1 MESNESFSPLEEI
14 LHFDDPRY
22 DKVTVP
28 ESPVDHKHVPNNKT
42 IELKLTDDNNFI
54 IADDY
59 QPINNQDDIITSQT
73 KSHTQA
79 SAEEPV
85 QSDSQIT
92 TPQFTNTPMETSS
105 THMTEIHTHH
115 APSLQTTQ
123 NSITKIVIQRIQHT
137 I

>member
-1 MESNESFSPLEEI
+1 MESRESFSPLEEI
-14 LHFDDPRY
+14 LHVDDPRY

-28 ESPVDHKHVPNNKT
+28 KSPVDHKHVPNNKT
-42 IELKLTDDNNFI
+42 IELKSTDENHSS

-92 TPQFTNTPMETSS
+92 TAEFTSTSMETSLS
-105 THMTEIHTHH
+105 LMTEIHTHH

-123 NSITKIVIQRIQHT
+123 NLITKIVIQRIQHT